1 MEKKY
6 LDILI
11 IRNNNTLETTVYRK
25 KTLNGVYLHWKSFM
39 SSTWKHRTLHSLI
52 KRAYTICSTNEYLQA
67 ELLKTKHEFTQTDGY
82 PNRKKINEECKSSG
96 NLNITTNNKSNINND
111 VTKITHMLVLPY
123 KGETEQ
129 RIIKSI
135 NKVVKKILPQNH
147 TECL

>member
-1 MEKKY
+1 
-6 LDILI
+6 
-11 IRNNNTLETTVYRK
+11 
-25 KTLNGVYLHWKSFM
+25 M
-39 SSTWKHRTLHSLI
+39 SLPKPMVI
-52 KRAYTICSTNEYLQA
+52 
-67 ELLKTKHEFTQTDGY
+67 QTGCL
-82 PNRKKINEECKSSG
+82 KKINEECKSSG

-135 NKVVKKILPQNH
+135 NKVLKKILPQNH